1 MIGVLTE
8 RIQFNQQSIF
18 LLKNFNE
25 LNQTNSCCIFCNE
38 MHHRPVDIHFNIMQQ
53 IQSYSFE
60 GTLVTDSILLAQ
72 NLHYNIYTKKKYYY
86 VWNLDWMNLE
96 NLQVSQL
103 DVPFYNDEI
112 ELIARSQSHANLLE
126 KLFKKPKYIMEDWD
140 YSVLKRIDED
150 ER

>member
-72 NLHYNIYTKKKYYY
+72 NLHYNKEAEKNSTAGKGGKAFSSGISAA
-86 VWNLDWMNLE
+86 E
-96 NLQVSQL
+96 ERSGC
-103 DVPFYNDEI
+103 I
-112 ELIARSQSHANLLE
+112 E
-126 KLFKKPKYIMEDWD
+126 F
-140 YSVLKRIDED
+140 
-150 ER
+150 